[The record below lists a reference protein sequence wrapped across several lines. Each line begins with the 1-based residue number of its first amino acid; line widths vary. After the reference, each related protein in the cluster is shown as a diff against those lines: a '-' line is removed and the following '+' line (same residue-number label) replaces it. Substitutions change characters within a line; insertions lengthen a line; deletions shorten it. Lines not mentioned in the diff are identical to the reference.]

1 MAKTLVVDSEEGQ
14 AKTPF
19 LRGIMTSFLHRAGLP
34 FDEAYAL
41 RPRH

>member
-19 LRGIMTSFLHRAGLP
+19 LRGIMTSSLHRAGLP